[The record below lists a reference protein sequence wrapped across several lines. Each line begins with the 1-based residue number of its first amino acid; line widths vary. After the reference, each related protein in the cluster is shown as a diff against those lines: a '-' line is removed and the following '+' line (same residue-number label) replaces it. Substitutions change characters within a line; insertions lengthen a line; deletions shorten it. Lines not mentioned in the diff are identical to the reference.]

1 MSAKK
6 AEIPIIEP
14 AKSGRATC
22 RGCREKILKGD
33 YRVGIPYQ
41 FTRSDG
47 ETISSYGYYHPEC
60 TPKDKLEIV
69 FEVLE
74 NSTLIG
80 SVDKEKITE
89 FLKQSQK
96 KVESPQASS
105 SPRKPFF
112 ELSKSSRGVCR
123 VCEKKIEKGIFR
135 VAEPTQVE
143 LDDGR
148 KFFSHKFFHVE
159 CYLDTLSEVESI
171 FQGLIQTSIKRK
183 SISQEDAD
191 KLQKNLQEILSI
203 DKTAAVVL
211 SSISEEPIELE
222 TLKEIAEEE
231 GVPFSIVKKALEKGM
246 LNGIYFEPSPGKVQK
261 L

>member
-41 FTRSDG
+41 FTRPDG
-47 ETISSYGYYHPEC
+47 EIISSHGYYHPEC
-60 TPKDKLEIV
+60 TPKDKLEVIL
-69 FEVLE
+69 EILE
-74 NSTLIG
+74 NSTSLD
-80 SVDKEKITE
+80 SADKEKIKE
-89 FLKQSQK
+89 SLKQSQM
-96 KVESPQASS
+96 KVESPQASRLS
-105 SPRKPFF
+105 RKPFF

-123 VCEKKIEKGIFR
+123 VCEEKIEKGIFR

-159 CYLDTLSEVESI
+159 CYLDSVSEVESI
-171 FQGLIQTSIKRK
+171 FKDLIQTSIRRK
-183 SISQEDAD
+183 SILQEDVD
-191 KLQKNLQEILSI
+191 KLEKNLQEILSI

-211 SSISEEPIELE
+211 SYISEEPIELE
-222 TLKEIAEEE
+222 TLKEIAEDE

-246 LNGIYFEPSPGKVQK
+246 LNGIYFEPSPGMIQK